1 MVGLTTATVTI
12 LMCYFH
18 LCQEEYRWQ
27 ERAFVTGG
35 ASAFWLVAYGLIYAT
50 RLSLDGFTSVALY
63 VGYLMLIALLDF
75 LVCF

>member
-1 MVGLTTATVTI
+1 M
-12 LMCYFH
+12 
-18 LCQEEYRWQ
+18 
-27 ERAFVTGG
+27 TGG